1 MKQPMRTYVSSSG
14 TNYDLYDF
22 GDTIVVT
29 AGGTPQLVC
38 DIVDNFAELIEAHE
52 RNTSH

>member
-22 GDTIVVT
+22 GDTVVVT
-29 AGGTPQLVC
+29 SEGTPQLVC
-38 DIVDNFAELIEAHE
+38 EIIDDFAELIEAHE
-52 RNTSH
+52 RNTQS